1 MAPFRVRDVNRVCET
16 LVNTGGVAGQG
27 LMYRLLADLR
37 ARVAQAE
44 AQMQTAQSLSLA
56 ECTVSIGLVPFSSTF
71 DTPQSWLQHADRALY
86 RAKREGRDGMVVL
99 DAEGVVKSAREG
111 ETGADAE
118 TAGAG
123 LI

>member
-1 MAPFRVRDVNRVCET
+1 M
-16 LVNTGGVAGQG
+16 NTGGVAGQD

-44 AQMQTAQSLSLA
+44 AQMQTQTAQPLSLA
-56 ECTVSIGLVPFSSTF
+56 ECTVSIGLVPFSATF

-86 RAKREGRDGMVVL
+86 RVKREGRDGMVVL
-99 DAEGVVKSAREG
+99 DAEGAVKSAREG